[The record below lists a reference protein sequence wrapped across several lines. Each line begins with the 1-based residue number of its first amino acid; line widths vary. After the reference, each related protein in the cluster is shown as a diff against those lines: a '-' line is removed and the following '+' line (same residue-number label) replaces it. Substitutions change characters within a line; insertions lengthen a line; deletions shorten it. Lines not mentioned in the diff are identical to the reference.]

1 MEQRDNKK
9 VFNRRRDERPRREE
23 SEFDKK
29 LVSVRRVTKVVKGG
43 RTMRFSAV
51 VVVGDKKGSI
61 GIGMGKAKEV
71 PLAIE
76 KATANGRKN
85 MKKVNVVN
93 GTIPH
98 EIVASFG
105 ASKIILLPA
114 KEGTGVIAGGSA
126 RSVIELA
133 GIRNIVTKNHGSSNK
148 TNCVKATLKGLL
160 SLRTKEEIAALR
172 GKSVEEI

>member
-1 MEQRDNKK
+1 MENREEKK
-9 VFNRRRDERPRREE
+9 PFNRKRDDRPRREE
-23 SEFDKK
+23 SDIDKK
-29 LVSVRRVTKVVKGG
+29 LVSLRRVTKVVKGG
-43 RTMRFSAV
+43 RTMKFSAV

-76 KATANGRKN
+76 KATTNGRKN
-85 MKKVNVVN
+85 MQKVNVVN

-98 EIVASFG
+98 ETTAAYG

-133 GIRNIVTKNHGSSNK
+133 GIKNIVTKIHGSSNK

-160 SLRTKEEIAALR
+160 SLRTKEQIAALR

>member
-1 MEQRDNKK
+1 MEQKEDKK
-9 VFNRRRDERPRREE
+9 VFNKRREDRPRREE
-23 SEFDKK
+23 SDIDKR

-61 GIGMGKAKEV
+61 GIGIGKAKEV

-85 MKKVNVVN
+85 MQKVNVVN

-98 EIVASFG
+98 ETVANFG
-105 ASKIILLPA
+105 ASKIILIPA

-133 GIRNIVTKNHGSSNK
+133 GIHNIVTKIHGSSNK
-148 TNCVKATLKGLL
+148 VNCVKATLKALL
-160 SLRTKEEIAALR
+160 SIRTKEEIAALR
-172 GKSVEEI
+172 GKTVEEI